1 MRRLCLTVAISAML
15 VLPAW
20 AQQAEDSTRD
30 AAKTAADNTAASAAE
45 TTNAV
50 PAASRSSFAIPD
62 VPRATPF
69 PGPAASASSDE
80 EGPGLLVPKYEL
92 AGMYSY
98 VNFQPGSGFQNF
110 NNNGGT
116 GSFTYNVNKW
126 IGLTAEAGTYAF
138 SRAVPVTGSVEGG
151 FQTFLFGPRLN
162 LRRKYFVPFVEFL
175 IGDFRADG
183 AVTGGPRQSSFAL
196 AAGGGVDVV
205 FTKHI
210 AWRFAQLDYLMTN
223 ANGVNLNP
231 SGRQNN
237 FRAGTGVVLRWG
249 FPPPPPPPPSGP
261 PTASCSANPASVY
274 QGSNDASAIHVT
286 ASSPAS
292 LPLNYNY
299 TATGGTVEG
308 TGPDA
313 RWNSSGL
320 AVGTYTVT
328 AKVDDGKGGT
338 TSCTADI
345 QVQEKPHHPPTISC
359 SANPS
364 SIAPGEKS
372 TITSTA
378 SSPDNL
384 DLTYSYSATGGQVTG
399 NGPTG
404 TFDSTGLQPG
414 SYKVN
419 CSVTDSRG
427 DKADGQATVDVQQPP
442 PPPQATK
449 VGECGYTKAG
459 VARFDN
465 LCKRVGDDVAL
476 RLKNDPTAKVVIIG
490 YADPKEPRAA
500 KLAQSRADLAKAY
513 LGEKGID
520 ASRSTTRTGQ
530 ASTEKGTEKENRRVE
545 FIFVPEGATY

>member
-274 QGSNDASAIHVT
+274 QGSNDPSAIHVT

-399 NGPTG
+399 NGPTA